1 MKNSRKL
8 RCLIAAKVSCHDTF
22 PLGRDDAV
30 NSGAALV
37 AGVVGISSDDI
48 GKQMLP
54 GYFILIE
61 SQDEIPDV

>member
-1 MKNSRKL
+1 
-8 RCLIAAKVSCHDTF
+8 
-22 PLGRDDAV
+22 V

-37 AGVVGISSDDI
+37 AGVVGISLDDI

-54 GYFILIE
+54 GDFILIE

>member
-1 MKNSRKL
+1 
-8 RCLIAAKVSCHDTF
+8 
-22 PLGRDDAV
+22 V

-54 GYFILIE
+54 GDFILIE